1 MICFPNAKI
10 NLGLN
15 IVSKRS
21 DGYHNLE
28 TVFYPLMIKDA
39 LEIIENK
46 SLDKDVLIQS
56 GIQVDGSADDNL
68 VMKALRLMR
77 TRYDFPHVDVH
88 LLKNI
93 PFGAGLGGGSADA
106 SFMLKLLNTTF
117 NLGASDEELAGLAV
131 QLGADCPFFI
141 YNCPMFASG
150 IGEVFE
156 NIDLSLAGYCW
167 MLIKPD
173 VYVSTKDAFSLVKP
187 VQPTLS
193 LQEIIKRPIQEWKD
207 IMHNDFEASVF
218 AKFPEI
224 GVIKEQLYEQG
235 AIYASMS
242 GSGSS
247 VFGIFKEECPNLQVF
262 DDYIVYNGLF
272 E

>member
-46 SLDKDVLIQS
+46 NLNKDVLIQS
-56 GIQVDGSADDNL
+56 GIQVDGVAEDNL
-68 VMKALRLMR
+68 VMKALHLMR
-77 TRYDFPHVDVH
+77 EKYDFPKVEVH

-106 SFMLKLLNTTF
+106 SFMLKLLNVTF
-117 NLGASDEELAGLAV
+117 NLGATDDELANLAV
-131 QLGADCPFFI
+131 RLGADCPFFI
-141 YNCPMFASG
+141 YNRPMFASG

-156 NIDLSLAGYCW
+156 NIDLSLTGYHW
-167 MLIKPD
+167 VLVKPN
-173 VYVSTKDAFSLVKP
+173 VHVSTKDAFALIKP
-187 VQPTLS
+187 VEPKLS
-193 LQEIIKRPIQEWKD
+193 LKEIIKRPIQDWKD
-207 IMHNDFEASVF
+207 LMANDFEASVF

-224 GVIKEQLYEQG
+224 ATIKEKLYEEG

-247 VFGIFKEECPNLQVF
+247 VFGIFKGEFVDLQVF
-262 DDYIVYNGLF
+262 DGYIVHNGPF